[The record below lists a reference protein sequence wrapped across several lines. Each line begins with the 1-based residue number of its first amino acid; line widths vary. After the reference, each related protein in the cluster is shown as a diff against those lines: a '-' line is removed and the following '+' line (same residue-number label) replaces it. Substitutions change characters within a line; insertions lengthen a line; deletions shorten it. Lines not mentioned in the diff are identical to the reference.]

1 MVEVITDVCLF
12 VLESLVLVDQHVF
25 IVGGVVHGVVS
36 DVVVVDIALV
46 FCCCSCCS
54 CSALT
59 LSVSSSLLLQVFP
72 PFPPLLHYHHHP
84 KNTHAHTSPSIL
96 LFLPLLPFLFSLLQS
111 PPFHHFFFFLLLAL
125 PSPFSVQSQDWLTWF
140 NAELSPKGY

>member
-25 IVGGVVHGVVS
+25 IVGGVVYGVVS

-72 PFPPLLHYHHHP
+72 PFPPLLHYHHHHP
-84 KNTHAHTSPSIL
+84 PKKNTHTHIPLHPSVLSP
-96 LFLPLLPFLFSLLQS
+96 PPFSLQ
-111 PPFHHFFFFLLLAL
+111 PPTITSLPPFLLLPPPRPPITL
-125 PSPFSVQSQDWLTWF
+125 LSSVSGLV
-140 NAELSPKGY
+140 NLV